1 MIDIM
6 DIKKK
11 VDDNSLSINSLSIEE
26 ILLLCDEYEK
36 QIDEIDE
43 RINER
48 NIRLETKKNKIRRD
62 LDYIRK
68 VNKERNLYSSN
79 QESYY

>member
-1 MIDIM
+1 M